1 MTKKLKTGLIGAGAF
16 GANHARQLSQAPASD
31 FQGVYD
37 SDADRADDMAGRYG
51 VCAFAS
57 LDDLF
62 AATEALII
70 ATPAR
75 THAALASASVA
86 ARRHVLV
93 EKPLA
98 ASLDDARAL
107 VAAAARAG
115 VTLQAG
121 HQERFVLKAL
131 GLFDVPEKPL
141 SVESVREGPFTG
153 RGMDVSVTFDLM
165 IHDLDLVAV
174 LFGDAPSEILATGR
188 AERGTEYDA
197 VEAHLHFT
205 AGRAR
210 LTASRVAEKR
220 MRAMRVTYP
229 SGEVSVDFLSR
240 TMRNTTPFALDP
252 DFAEKAPDPLGQ
264 NVRAF
269 LATILNG
276 GASEISGESGAA
288 AVALAAA
295 IDTACAVRANR

>member
-1 MTKKLKTGLIGAGAF
+1 MTTRLKTGLIGAGAF
-16 GANHARQLSQAPASD
+16 GANHARQLSQAEQSE

-37 SDADRADDMAGRYG
+37 SDADRAEDMAGRYG
-51 VCAFAS
+51 VRAFAS

-75 THAALASASVA
+75 THAALAGA
-86 ARRHVLV
+86 ALAAGRHVLV

-98 ASLDDARAL
+98 ASLAEARAL
-107 VAAAARAG
+107 VTTAAQAG
-115 VTLQAG
+115 VILQAG

-131 GLFDVPEKPL
+131 GLFNVPEKPV
-141 SVESVREGPFTG
+141 SVESVREGPYTG

-165 IHDLDLVAV
+165 IHDLDLIAV
-174 LFGDAPSEILATGR
+174 LFGDSPGEIRATGR
-188 AERGTEYDA
+188 AERGSEFDA
-197 VEAHLHFT
+197 VEAHLQFADGH
-205 AGRAR
+205 AR
-210 LTASRVAEKR
+210 LTASRIAEKR
-220 MRAMRVTYP
+220 MRAMRVVFP

-240 TMRNTTPFALDP
+240 TMSNTTPFTLDP
-252 DFAEKAPDPLGQ
+252 DFAAKAPDPLGQ

-269 LATILNG
+269 LGAILTG
-276 GASEISGESGAA
+276 GDSEISGESGAA

-295 IDTACAVRANR
+295 IDATCAAG

>member
-1 MTKKLKTGLIGAGAF
+1 MTRKLKTGLIGAGAF
-16 GANHARQLSQAPASD
+16 GANHARQLSNAPDSD

-37 SDADRADDMAGRYG
+37 SDADRAEDMAARYG
-51 VCAFAS
+51 VHAFES
-57 LDDLF
+57 LPALF

-75 THAALASASVA
+75 THGALAGAAVA
-86 ARRHVLV
+86 AGRHVLV

-98 ASLDDARAL
+98 ASVDEARRL

-121 HQERFVLKAL
+121 HQERFVLQAL
-131 GLFDVPEKPL
+131 GLFDAPERPL
-141 SVESVREGPFTG
+141 AIESVREGPFTG

-174 LFGDAPSEILATGR
+174 LFGDRPGDIRATGR
-188 AERGTEYDA
+188 AERGVELDA
-197 VEAHLHFT
+197 VEAHLRFAT
-205 AGRAR
+205 GEAR
-210 LTASRVAEKR
+210 LGASRIAEQRK
-220 MRAMRVTYP
+220 RAMRVTFP
-229 SGEVSVDFLSR
+229 SGEVNVDFLAR
-240 TMRNTTPFALDP
+240 TMTNTTPFPLDP
-252 DFAEKAPDPLGQ
+252 DFAAKAPDPLGQ

-269 LATILNG
+269 LAAILTA
-276 GASEISGESGAA
+276 GASPIPGESGAA

-295 IDTACAVRANR
+295 IDEAARRASP